1 MAPSG
6 ITLEELREHPEGVR
20 VPLET
25 RYRLFA
31 DEQNG
36 ALTGFATPTGKAEI
50 YSERFLDQGFLPL
63 PEYDEPLVGPVSRP
77 DLAESFPLV
86 LTCAHS
92 PHFCETQHRGIASL
106 RKLSRDPSVEL
117 HPAAAADRGVADGD
131 WVCIETPQGSV
142 RARARLND
150 RLDPRVVVGQ
160 HGWWQ
165 GCAELDEPGYDPFGP
180 EGANLNLIVSSDA
193 ADPVSGSVPHRS
205 YLCEIRMARSFES
218 SRRTGELANE
228 THAGWPHAFRLRR
241 RESGPD

>member
-1 MAPSG
+1 MGTAA
-6 ITLEELREHPEGVR
+6 E
-20 VPLET
+20 
-25 RYRLFA
+25 
-31 DEQNG
+31 
-36 ALTGFATPTGKAEI
+36 TGFGGGFHGRCSIYPT
-50 YSERFLDQGFLPL
+50 
-63 PEYDEPLVGPVSRP
+63 
-77 DLAESFPLV
+77 
-86 LTCAHS
+86 H
-92 PHFCETQHRGIASL
+92 
-106 RKLSRDPSVEL
+106 
-117 HPAAAADRGVADGD
+117 
-131 WVCIETPQGSV
+131 
-142 RARARLND
+142 
-150 RLDPRVVVGQ
+150 GQ